1 MLIVREK
8 RNKTV
13 ATAARVQAMDSLT
26 VTALPLRI
34 LGDTSEVIPSSLDL
48 VVLRVVPLVKED
60 LVVSI
65 ALLVVHPGVVCV
77 LLVV

>member
-1 MLIVREK
+1 MFIVREK
-8 RNKTV
+8 RSRTV

-26 VTALPLRI
+26 VTALPQ

-48 VVLRVVPLVKED
+48 VILRVVPSVVVD

>member
-8 RNKTV
+8 RSKT
-13 ATAARVQAMDSLT
+13 ATTAARVQAMDSLT
-26 VTALPLRI
+26 VTALPQLV
-34 LGDTSEVIPSSLDL
+34 DTSTSEVIPSLDL
-48 VVLRVVPLVKED
+48 LVLRVVPSAEVD

-65 ALLVVHPGVVCV
+65 ALLVVHPGAVCV

>member
-26 VTALPLRI
+26 VIALPL
-34 LGDTSEVIPSSLDL
+34 LEDTSEVIPSLDL
-48 VVLRVVPLVKED
+48 LVLRVAPSAEVD

-65 ALLVVHPGVVCV
+65 ALLVVHPGVICV

>member
-26 VTALPLRI
+26 VTALPQ
-34 LGDTSEVIPSSLDL
+34 LGDTSEVIPSIGMAVL
-48 VVLRVVPLVKED
+48 VVPSVGLG
-60 LVVSI
+60 
-65 ALLVVHPGVVCV
+65 LLVVTFNAAGVVGHV
-77 LLVV
+77 MVGS

>member
-13 ATAARVQAMDSLT
+13 TTAARVQAMDSLT
-26 VTALPLRI
+26 VTALPL
-34 LGDTSEVIPSSLDL
+34 LGDTSEVIPSLNVVILRAVLSAEVDH
-48 VVLRVVPLVKED
+48 VVL
-60 LVVSI
+60 I
-65 ALLVVHPGVVCV
+65 ALLVVHPGVACV